1 MLIKIF
7 YSIIVSLFLATGAT
21 YYFDKNKV
29 EKWELT
35 NTYNHISNRYN
46 VDFNVFTEG
55 LNFQAEK
62 GFNRFINQ
70 LDNQVALQVYK
81 NACSDARGTKASPSV
96 LVSFDR
102 VNEMKIVILNEDME
116 AILACEKFIDDEI
129 ANFEVYTNEFLRRI
143 GNIRNGNETFISP
156 NENLSKIDNN
166 NIENENLATFE
177 DRLRFQLQQSQ
188 IESQLHNTLQS
199 IIKNSETRSNQK
211 LTLADMEE
219 IEIALKVLDYI
230 SIEKIN
236 NVNLSDQDDIEFNVN
251 FDIIKKITRSLVN
264 EKQDNVKAGIS
275 IFLFTQIIFLV
286 IFIIMSD
293 YFKLRQ
299 FKIKKKIA
307 TFLK

>member
-21 YYFDKNKV
+21 YYLDKNKV

-46 VDFNVFTEG
+46 VDFNVFTAG
-55 LNFQAEK
+55 LNFEAEK

-70 LDNQVALQVYK
+70 LDNQVALQVSK

-129 ANFEVYTNEFLRRI
+129 ASFEVYTNEFLRRI

-156 NENLSKIDNN
+156 NKNASKIDNN
-166 NIENENLATFE
+166 ENENLGTFE
-177 DRLRFQLQQSQ
+177 DRLRFQFQQSQ
-188 IESQLHNTLQS
+188 IENQLHNTLQS
-199 IIKNSETRSNQK
+199 IIKNSDTRSDQK
-211 LTLADMEE
+211 LTLADMKE

-230 SIEKIN
+230 NIEKIN

-264 EKQDNVKAGIS
+264 ETQDNKKAGLS